1 MLKLNVHNETRELV
15 IVVLGVSNDFGGT
28 PNLEDCYDPKSKEHV
43 MSGTFP
49 LQSDVIKEM
58 NEFSE
63 ILQKY
68 NVNVLR
74 PKNIPN
80 LNQIFMRDISFV
92 INKLMVQNII
102 EDRKQEINTISHIFK
117 TIPEEDIIIM
127 LKGTRVEGG
136 DVMLNNLI
144 IIFL

>member
-1 MLKLNVHNETRELV
+1 MLKLNVHNETRELAV
-15 IVVLGVSNDFGGT
+15 VVLGIANDFGGT

-74 PKNIPN
+74 PKKYSKFKSN
-80 LNQIFMRDISFV
+80 FRRDISFV
-92 INKLMVQNII
+92 MLNKLMVPNII
-102 EDRKQEINTISHIFK
+102 EDRKQEIELYLIY
-117 TIPEEDIIIM
+117 
-127 LKGTRVEGG
+127 LKLYQRK
-136 DVMLNNLI
+136 I
-144 IIFL
+144 